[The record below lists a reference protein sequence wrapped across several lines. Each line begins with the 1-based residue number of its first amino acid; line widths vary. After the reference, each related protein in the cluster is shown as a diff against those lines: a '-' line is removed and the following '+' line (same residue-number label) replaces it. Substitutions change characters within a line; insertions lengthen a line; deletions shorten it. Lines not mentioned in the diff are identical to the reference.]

1 MAEIN
6 FAENDQRIMNNPTD
20 ADCRRL
26 GSTHFAYGWA
36 RTPWGHWPDDKKA
49 LYFEG
54 YDEPKKNVGRA

>member
-1 MAEIN
+1 MDVN

-36 RTPWGHWPDDKKA
+36 RTPWGHWTDAQKA

-54 YDEPKKNVGRA
+54 YDEAKKAGRR